1 MEQKH
6 DIVFYQ
12 IDDTNV
18 CVSVY
23 FENETFWL
31 TTKAMAELFG
41 VKTQAITKHLGN
53 IYEEEELTREATCS
67 KKEQVQFEGS
77 VELIRKSQ
85 MCLNNVA
92 MIMIRT
98 VNLQE
103 HFMHLYKISFILL
116 LPGRLLQN

>member
-6 DIVFYQ
+6 DIVLYQ

-23 FENETFWL
+23 FGNETFWL

-41 VKTQAITKHLGN
+41 VKSQAITKHLGN

-67 KKEQVQFEGS
+67 KKEQVQIEGGRE
-77 VELIRKSQ
+77 VKR
-85 MCLNNVA
+85 
-92 MIMIRT
+92 
-98 VNLQE
+98 NLDFYNLDAIIAVGYQNTE
-103 HFMHLYKISFILL
+103 RIYYKGLCA
-116 LPGRLLQN
+116 Q